1 MLEHLDRL
9 PPDPILGV
17 MAAFRADSDPHKV
30 DLGVGVYRD
39 DAGETPV
46 LAAVRTAEQEL
57 LAKQTTKTYVAA
69 VGNAG
74 FNQAMERL
82 VLGAGHPALGSG
94 RLRTIQA
101 PGGCGALRLGAELIR
116 AAASDA
122 VVHVSTPTWA
132 NHVPLLSNCGLRLEH
147 YPYFDPATG
156 GVAFGAMLAALDRLP
171 PRSVVLLHASCH
183 NPTGA
188 DLEDDQW
195 RELLAL
201 VRRRSLLPFIDMA
214 YQGLGRGVAEDAYG
228 PRLFCA
234 ELPEVLVAVS
244 CSKNFGLYR
253 ERTGA
258 LHVLSAT
265 PTAAEAAISQL
276 MRIARGL
283 YSMPPDHGAAIAHAI
298 LTDERLRKSWE
309 SEVEAMRLRIQRL
322 RAAALQQLAAACP
335 RKDFGYIARQRGM
348 FSYLGVDGEAVC
360 ELRERH
366 HVYMMDDGRIN
377 IAGLRMDN
385 VGYFAEAVAQTLA
398 RRRDPAPS
406 AVG

>member
-46 LAAVRTAEQEL
+46 LRAVREAEQEL
-57 LAKQTTKTYVAA
+57 LARQTTKTYVAA

-82 VLGAGHPALGSG
+82 VLGQGHAALDSG

-132 NHVPLLSNCGLRLEH
+132 NHVPLLSNCGLKLEP
-147 YPYFDPATG
+147 YPYFDSATG
-156 GVAFGAMLAALDRLP
+156 GVAFDAMLGALDRLP
-171 PRSVVLLHASCH
+171 ARSVVLLHASCH

-188 DLEDDQW
+188 DLEDEQW

-265 PTAAEAAISQL
+265 QTAADAAISQL

-298 LTDERLRKSWE
+298 LTEERLRRSWE

-322 RAAALQQLAAACP
+322 RAAALQQLTATCP

-348 FSYLGVDGEAVC
+348 FSYLGVDVEAVR

-366 HVYMMDDGRIN
+366 HVYMMDDSRIN

-385 VGYFAEAVAQTLA
+385 VGYFAEAVAKVLA
-398 RRRDPAPS
+398 RATPNSR
-406 AVG
+406 

>member
-17 MAAFRADSDPHKV
+17 MAAFRADSDPRKV
-30 DLGVGVYRD
+30 DLGVGVFRD

-46 LAAVRTAEQEL
+46 MRAVREAEREL
-57 LAKQTTKTYVAA
+57 LARQTTKTYVAA

-74 FNQAMERL
+74 FNEAMERL
-82 VLGAGHPALGSG
+82 VLGHGHAALTSG

-116 AAASDA
+116 TAAPDA

-132 NHVPLLSNCGLRLEH
+132 NHVPLLSNCGLKLER

-156 GVAFGAMLAALDRLP
+156 GVAFDAMLGALDRLP

-188 DLEDDQW
+188 DLEDAQW
-195 RELLAL
+195 RELLS
-201 VRRRSLLPFIDMA
+201 VVSRRSLLPFIDIA

-265 PTAAEAAISQL
+265 PAAADAAISQL

-283 YSMPPDHGAAIAHAI
+283 YSMPPDHGAAIVHGV
-298 LTDERLRKSWE
+298 LTEERLRNSWE
-309 SEVEAMRLRIQRL
+309 GELAAMRIRIQQL
-322 RAAALQQLAAACP
+322 RAAAVQRLAATCP

-348 FSYLGVDGEAVC
+348 FSYLGIETQAVR

-366 HVYMMDDGRIN
+366 HVYMMDDSRIN
-377 IAGLRMDN
+377 VAGLRMDN
-385 VGYFAEAVAQTLA
+385 IGYFAEAVGKTV
-398 RRRDPAPS
+398 R
-406 AVG
+406 

>member
-1 MLEHLDRL
+1 VLEHLDRL
-9 PPDPILGV
+9 SPDPILGL
-17 MAAFRADSDPHKV
+17 MAAFRADSDPRKV

-46 LAAVRTAEQEL
+46 MKAVREAEQAV
-57 LAKQTTKTYVAA
+57 LARQTTKTYVAA

-74 FNQAMERL
+74 FNEAMERL
-82 VLGAGHPALGSG
+82 VLGHGHAALGSG

-116 AAASDA
+116 AAAPDA
-122 VVHVSTPTWA
+122 VVHVSTPSWA
-132 NHVPLLSNCGLRLEH
+132 NHVPLLSNCGLRLER

-156 GVAFGAMLAALDRLP
+156 GVAFDAMLTALDRLP

-183 NPTGA
+183 NPSGA

-201 VRRRSLLPFIDMA
+201 VRRRSLLPFIDIA

-258 LHVLSAT
+258 LHSLSTT
-265 PTAAEAAISQL
+265 PAAADAAISQL

-283 YSMPPDHGAAIAHAI
+283 YSMPPDHGAAIVHGI
-298 LTDERLRKSWE
+298 LADERLRTSWAA
-309 SEVEAMRLRIQRL
+309 EVDAMRSRIQRL
-322 RAAALQQLAAACP
+322 RTATVQQLAAACP
-335 RKDFGYIARQRGM
+335 RKDFGYIVRQRGM
-348 FSYLGVDGEAVC
+348 FSYLGVDTKAVH

-366 HVYMMDDGRIN
+366 HVYMMDDSRIN
-377 IAGLRMDN
+377 ICGLRMDN
-385 VGYFAEAVAQTLA
+385 IGYFTEAVGKT
-398 RRRDPAPS
+398 
-406 AVG
+406 VG